1 MSALDVVIVTVAFPE
16 IVDALIVRAV
26 IAVVGLA

>member
-16 IVDALIVRAV
+16 IVDALIVLAV
-26 IAVVGLA
+26 IAVVVLA